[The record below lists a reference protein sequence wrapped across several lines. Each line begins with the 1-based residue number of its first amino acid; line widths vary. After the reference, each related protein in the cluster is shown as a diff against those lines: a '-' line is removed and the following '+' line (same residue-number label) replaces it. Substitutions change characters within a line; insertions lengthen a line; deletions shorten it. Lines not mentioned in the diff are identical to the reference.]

1 MDVPGGAEGALA
13 RGLPRESARRRC
25 RPPHQGRTALHIKVE
40 PPSTSRDCDCWFLVQ
55 ACHFLPVVVY
65 IFVAGLRLR
74 ALLLLFFISSDM
86 FETCPCDPLC
96 NILASEGCLAPCQ
109 RKYGLR
115 VNNRLC
121 YHIFHCMLR
130 YIFGLVSK
138 LVEQARVSSE
148 MQRGRRVW
156 HHAQDLLA
164 PCQTQYG
171 LRMNNR

>member
-13 RGLPRESARRRC
+13 RGLPREAARRRC
-25 RPPHQGRTALHIKVE
+25 RPAHQGRTALHIK
-40 PPSTSRDCDCWFLVQ
+40 
-55 ACHFLPVVVY
+55 
-65 IFVAGLRLR
+65 GLRLLVFGTSLPLFICCGIHSR
-74 ALLLLFFISSDM
+74 CRFANMHFSLLFFISSSNM
-86 FETCPCDPLC
+86 FETCPCNPLC
-96 NILASEGCLAPCQ
+96 KNLASEGCLAPCQ

-130 YIFGLVSK
+130 YIFGLISK
-138 LVEQARVSSE
+138 LVEQARVSSG

-171 LRMNNR
+171 L